1 MGTNETA
8 EQENER
14 LDRAF
19 NYAFDHF
26 LRVRGWTIQLFS
38 QISHRRCPDNPIH
51 PFMVT
56 KWRNGTS
63 YPSMESVLTTC
74 KTFGVRRSFFFFVG
88 EQLDDLEKLGG
99 DPARTGLRILQEAIP
114 DLDDPSDDELLREFE
129 SRVARQ
135 RAKLA
140 RKKVQFPPSP

>member
-1 MGTNETA
+1 MGTNETTGK
-8 EQENER
+8 ESER

-26 LRVRGWTIQLFS
+26 LRIRGWTVQLFS

-63 YPSMESVLTTC
+63 YPSTESVLTTC
-74 KTFGVRRSFFFFVG
+74 RTYGVRRSFFFYVG
-88 EQLDDLEKLGG
+88 EQLEELEKLGG
-99 DPARTGLRILQEAIP
+99 APSRSGLRILQEAIP
-114 DLDDPSDDELLREFE
+114 DLDDPSDEDLLRDLE
-129 SRVARQ
+129 SWVVRQKARLARQ
-135 RAKLA
+135 KADGEN
-140 RKKVQFPPSP
+140 PP